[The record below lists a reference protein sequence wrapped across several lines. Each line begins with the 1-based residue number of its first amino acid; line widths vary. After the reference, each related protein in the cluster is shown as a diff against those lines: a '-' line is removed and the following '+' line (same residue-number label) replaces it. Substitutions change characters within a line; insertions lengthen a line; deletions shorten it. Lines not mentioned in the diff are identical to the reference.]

1 MLVFM
6 IKTYKI
12 NEDQLSSAAFRIIK
26 AAVKFMLVVFVLVN
40 AYFLGC
46 LHVSW
51 KYALI
56 GSAVCI
62 PAFGL
67 AILIGYGLL
76 KQSYRHYR
84 IVLDDDGVEFYMPP
98 NDKKIKWQNLSK
110 HLMSNGTIELHDMTS
125 SAFFRWLTGEGNI
138 LIIPELEHFD
148 DLCTT
153 IDIYFNKYSV

>member
-1 MLVFM
+1 M
-6 IKTYKI
+6 IKVYKLS
-12 NEDQLSSAAFRIIK
+12 EDQLSSAAIRIIK
-26 AAVKFMLVVFVLVN
+26 AAVKLMVIVLVLVN
-40 AYFLGC
+40 GYFLGC
-46 LHVSW
+46 LHLSW

-56 GSAVCI
+56 GSAVCV

-76 KQSYRHYR
+76 KQSYKHYR

-98 NDKKIKWQNLSK
+98 NDKKIKWENLSK
-110 HLMSNGTIELHDMTS
+110 HLISNGTIELHDTTK

-138 LIIPELEHFD
+138 QIIPELENFD

-153 IDIYFNKYSV
+153 IDIYINKFSV